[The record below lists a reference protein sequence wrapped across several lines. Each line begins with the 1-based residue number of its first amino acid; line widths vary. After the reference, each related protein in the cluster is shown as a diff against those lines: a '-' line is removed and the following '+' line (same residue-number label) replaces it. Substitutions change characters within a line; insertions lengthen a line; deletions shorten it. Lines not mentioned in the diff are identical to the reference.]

1 MNAVERTIAEIE
13 AQDAENAREEHEY
26 LADPEVIRNNEL
38 QDLISTLN
46 NINFQIAELS
56 RIKEALEPK
65 VSALL
70 QHGEDGSK
78 SYTAGRYKVTVTTG
92 YNYTLDKEEY
102 AILGSRIP
110 ACFNIVTQRI
120 AYDLNKTAIRDAEK
134 YASAEELDLISKM
147 VLKKPKK
154 LHVKISAGV

>member
-1 MNAVERTIAEIE
+1 MDKHDEI
-13 AQDAENAREEHEY
+13 
-26 LADPEVIRNNEL
+26 

-46 NINFQIAELS
+46 NINYQAGELA
-56 RIKEALEPK
+56 RIKEQLEPRL
-65 VSALL
+65 AELL
-70 QHGEDGSK
+70 NHGDEGSK
-78 SYTAGRYKVTVTTG
+78 TYAEKGWKVTVTSG

-134 YASAEELDLISKM
+134 YASSEELELISKM
-147 VLKKPKK
+147 VVKKPKK
-154 LHVKISAGV
+154 LHIKISAGI